1 MMATTKTTPGSASL
15 YPGYTNSVARVERSG
30 TRGISRNANG
40 GFTLIEL
47 ITVIVLLAII
57 ASIGSSFVVSST
69 ESYQQVQNR
78 AKLVNKSR
86 QAMERMTRQLRGAV
100 PNSMQLFAAN
110 TCIKFLPMA
119 SGGFYLSPVPDSP
132 NGATASSTIASAP
145 YNIDFGT
152 ARYAVI
158 GALNSGDIYSGGAS
172 ATLASALPEG
182 SSQSGL
188 NLASSQVW
196 TRNSIER
203 RFFLAD
209 NPQAFCVVNNELH
222 WLQGNNLSWTPSGTG
237 TLMAQQVAGNFAVQ
251 AGTES
256 RSTIVDIDLN
266 FTEGGETVNLQQQVT
281 IRNVP

>member
-1 MMATTKTTPGSASL
+1 MRGSLTFDVRRWTSGSIVGQCASSNVKR
-15 YPGYTNSVARVERSG
+15 PTSNRQS
-30 TRGISRNANG
+30 

-57 ASIGSSFVVSST
+57 ATIGSSFVVSST
-69 ESYQQVQNR
+69 ESYQQVQSR

-100 PNSMQLFAAN
+100 PNSIQLFAAN

-119 SGGFYLSPVPDSP
+119 SGGFYINPVPDSA
-132 NGATASSTIASAP
+132 NSAAASTSIASAD
-145 YNIDFGT
+145 YRVDFGS
-152 ARYAVI
+152 ARFAII
-158 GALNSGDIYSGGAS
+158 GALNSNDIYSGGAS
-172 ATLASALPEG
+172 ATLASPIAQGG
-182 SSQSGL
+182 SQNGL
-188 NLASSQVW
+188 NLASAQSW
-196 TRNSIER
+196 TRNSINR

-209 NPQAFCVVNNELH
+209 NPQAFCVVGNELH
-222 WLQGNNLSWTPSGTG
+222 FLQGNTLGWVPSGTG
-237 TLMAQQVAGNFAVQ
+237 DLMAQQVAGSFTLQ

-256 RSTIVDIDLN
+256 RGTIVDIDLN

>member
-1 MMATTKTTPGSASL
+1 M
-15 YPGYTNSVARVERSG
+15 
-30 TRGISRNANG
+30 
-40 GFTLIEL
+40 
-47 ITVIVLLAII
+47 LLAII

-69 ESYQQVQNR
+69 ESYQQVQSR

-119 SGGFYLSPVPDSP
+119 SGGFYLNPVPDNA
-132 NGATASSTIASAP
+132 NGAAASNSIASAP
-145 YNIDFGT
+145 YRVDFGS

-158 GALNSGDIYSGGAS
+158 GALINTDIYGGGAS
-172 ATLASALPEG
+172 ATLTSPLAEGTSQGGGGIAL
-182 SSQSGL
+182 SSNQI
-188 NLASSQVW
+188 W

-209 NPQAFCVVNNELH
+209 NPQAFCVVGNALH
-222 WLQGNNLSWTPSGTG
+222 FLQGNSLGWTPSGTG
-237 TLMAQQVAGNFAVQ
+237 TLMAQQVTGNFALQ

>member
-1 MMATTKTTPGSASL
+1 MASTHTTP
-15 YPGYTNSVARVERSG
+15 VAQQS
-30 TRGISRNANG
+30 

-57 ASIGSSFVVSST
+57 ATIGSNFVVSST
-69 ESYQQVQNR
+69 ESYQQVQSR

-100 PNSMQLFAAN
+100 PNSIQLFAAN

-119 SGGFYLSPVPDSP
+119 SGGFYQNPIPDNA
-132 NGATASSTIASAP
+132 NGAAASSAIGSAP
-145 YNIDFGT
+145 YQVDFGT
-152 ARYAVI
+152 ARYAII
-158 GALNSGDIYSGGAS
+158 GALNDNDIYSGGAS
-172 ATLASALPEG
+172 ASLSSPLTQG
-182 SSQSGL
+182 SSQSGIAL
-188 NLASSQVW
+188 SSDQVW
-196 TRNSIER
+196 IRNSIER

-209 NPQAFCVVNNELH
+209 DPQAFCVVGNELH
-222 WLQGNNLSWTPSGTG
+222 FLQGNTLGWTPSGTG
-237 TLMAQQVAGNFAVQ
+237 NLMAQQVAGGFALQ

-256 RSTIVDIDLN
+256 RSTIVDIDLD